1 MIGLGLR
8 DALSGAL
15 CTRSSSLVQ
24 FLEISPENWIGVGGK
39 PGKEL
44 KALSERYP
52 FIGHGLNLSLGGCDP
67 LNLRFLKEVK
77 RFLRTHRIP
86 YYSEHLSFTGHGGQL
101 YKLFPLPFT
110 DEAVRHVSKRIR
122 RVQEILEVPLAV
134 ENIAYYLSPEPQEMA
149 EIEFVRAVLEEADCR
164 LLLDVS
170 NLYVNSVNHGYDP
183 LHFLGL
189 IPMHRIAYLHV
200 AGYRQASKR
209 LLIDTHGEDV
219 AAPAWKL
226 LKAAYRRHGVLPTL
240 LERDRNIPVFR
251 ILIKELERIRR
262 LQASCAFL

>member
-1 MIGLGLR
+1 VIGLGLR
-8 DALSGAL
+8 DALSVAL
-15 CTRSSSLVQ
+15 RTRSSSLVQ

-44 KALSERYP
+44 KSLSERYP
-52 FIGHGLNLSLGGCDP
+52 LIGHGLNLSLGGCDP
-67 LNLRFLKEVK
+67 LNLPFLKEVK
-77 RFLRTHRIP
+77 KFLRMHRIP

-110 DEAVRHVSKRIR
+110 YEAVRHVSKRIR
-122 RVQEILEVPLAV
+122 RAQEILEVPLAV
-134 ENIAYYLSPEPQEMA
+134 ENIAYYLSPPPQEMT

-170 NLYVNSVNHGYDP
+170 NLYVNSVNHRYAP
-183 LHFLGL
+183 LRFLDL
-189 IPMHRIAYLHV
+189 IPTRRIAYLHV

-219 AAPAWKL
+219 AAPTWKL
-226 LKAAYRRHGVLPTL
+226 LKAAYKRHGIFPTL
-240 LERDRNIPVFR
+240 LERDRNIPSFR
-251 ILIKELERIRR
+251 GLLRELERIRR
-262 LQASCAFL
+262 LQTSCVLL